1 MTKTSITPRAAL
13 AAGFTFENFLDTLI
27 ATALKEN

>member
-13 AAGFTFENFLDTLI
+13 AAGFEFGDFLDTLI
-27 ATALKEN
+27 ATALKED